1 MKKQNSININM
12 EKISPSKLQKQQ
24 KKLKKLTKS
33 SKKTYL
39 TPKINHHSW
48 AYSWSKNLQKL
59 EDRKAT
65 STWFWRTQLNSLTS
79 GTTAIV

>member
-12 EKISPSKLQKQQ
+12 EKISPSKLQKTA
-24 KKLKKLTKS
+24 KKIKRITKS

-48 AYSWSKNLQKL
+48 AYSWSKN
-59 EDRKAT
+59 
-65 STWFWRTQLNSLTS
+65 
-79 GTTAIV
+79 